1 MEGGDVE
8 ESIEGL
14 LIWDVEEEESLRG
27 VPVEIDLKLDEGSKL
42 GLQELDKGNDKR
54 SDSNNKDL

>member
-14 LIWDVEEEESLRG
+14 LTWDVEEGESLRG
-27 VPVEIDLKLDEGSKL
+27 LPVEIDIKLDEGSKL

-54 SDSNNKDL
+54 SDLNNKDL